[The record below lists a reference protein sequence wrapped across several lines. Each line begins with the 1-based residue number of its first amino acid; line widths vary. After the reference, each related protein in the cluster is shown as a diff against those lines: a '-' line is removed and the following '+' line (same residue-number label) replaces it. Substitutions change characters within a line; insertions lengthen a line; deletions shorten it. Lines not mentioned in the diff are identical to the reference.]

1 MMQTIWFLVI
11 LLCLT
16 LYVALDGYDLGI
28 GIGSLFERN
37 RKARVESGELVAT
50 AWDGNES
57 WLILLAVALWG
68 GFPVA
73 FGAILPDLFLPLIVT
88 LFALV
93 LRGASVEFISQSR
106 NPRGIWLWIFG
117 GSSLV
122 AAFGQGFA
130 LGTLTSPLHLVN
142 GAYAGTAFGA
152 FSWYSVLMGIT
163 VALGYTALGYGY
175 VKMKTEGGLRL
186 RAAARGSVVA
196 LVAIVFG
203 VISLIGINATAA
215 PLNLSTPGRAI
226 AFWALLVFALAGAVM
241 AAITFGRTRTTR
253 NADVLPFAGLVLMT
267 VAVIFAFTIARYPVL
282 VPPELTLTAAQG
294 PRNTMVF
301 LLVGIGLNIPLILFY
316 TWFAHRTFSGKRVHP
331 HNGSAPLEAAIIG
344 SSK

>member
-11 LLCLT
+11 LLCMT
-16 LYVALDGYDLGI
+16 MYVVLDGYDLGI

-37 RKARVESGELVAT
+37 RASRVEAVELVAT
-50 AWDGNES
+50 GWDGNET
-57 WLILLAVALWG
+57 WLILLGVALFG

-106 NPRGIWLWIFG
+106 NPSGVWLWIFG

-122 AAFGQGFA
+122 AAFAQGFA
-130 LGTLTSPLHLVN
+130 LGNLTSPLHLVN

-152 FSWYSVLMGIT
+152 FSWYSVLLGIT

-175 VKMKTEGGLRL
+175 IKMKAEGGLRL
-186 RAAARGSVVA
+186 RAAARGSIVA

-203 VISLIGINATAA
+203 ILSLIGINATAA
-215 PLNLSTPGRAI
+215 PLDLSTPGRAI
-226 AFWALLVFALAGAVM
+226 AFWALLVFALGGAVM
-241 AAITFGRTRTTR
+241 TAITFGRTRTTR
-253 NADVLPFAGLVLMT
+253 NADILPFGGQALIN
-267 VAVIFAFTIARYPVL
+267 VAVIVAFTVARYPVIA
-282 VPPELTLTAAQG
+282 PGLTWQAAQG

-301 LLVGIGLNIPLILFY
+301 LLVGIGLNVPLILFY
-316 TWFAHRTFSGKRVHP
+316 TWFAHRTFKGKRVHP
-331 HNGSAPLEAAIIG
+331 HAGSAHLETAIVG

>member
-1 MMQTIWFLVI
+1 MMQTIWFLVV

-16 LYVALDGYDLGI
+16 MYVALDGFDLGI
-28 GIGSLFERN
+28 GIGSLFERS
-37 RKARVESGELVAT
+37 RKARIESVELVAT
-50 AWDGNES
+50 VWDGNES

-68 GFPVA
+68 GFPLA

-88 LFALV
+88 LFALI
-93 LRGASVEFISQSR
+93 LRGASIEFISQSR
-106 NPRGIWLWIFG
+106 NPGGVWLWIFG
-117 GSSLV
+117 GSSFV
-122 AAFGQGFA
+122 AAFAQGFA
-130 LGTLTSPLHLVN
+130 LGNLTSPVHIVN
-142 GAYAGTAFGA
+142 GAYTGTAFGA

-175 VKMKTEGGLRL
+175 IKMKTEGDLRL

-203 VISLIGINATAA
+203 ILSLIGINATAL

-226 AFWALLVFALAGAVM
+226 AFSALLVFALAGAVM
-241 AAITFGRTRTTR
+241 AAITFGRKRTTR

-282 VPPELTLTAAQG
+282 VPPGLTLTTAQG
-294 PRNTMVF
+294 PRETLVF

-316 TWFAHRTFSGKRVHP
+316 TWFAHRTFGGKRIHP
-331 HNGSAPLEAAIIG
+331 HTGSAHLEAAIVG